1 MDNLMNFKIFLLVFV
16 MVACN
21 SSLQACVSEPWS
33 KEALIKLKQD
43 QFVLQKPEDLQSLSN
58 QLVKCLAAPDALLRD
73 GIAYEGLSKLLRQK
87 SFDVAQLQDLRAQLY
102 GILAAEDEQGFARP
116 FAALVLSEV
125 ARTDR
130 IEPWMTDQERSE
142 MLNKATGYLLSVN
155 DYRGLDPEFGWR
167 HGVAHGSD
175 WLLQLAVN
183 PKLDV
188 AQLRAITDAVAL
200 KVLASDGHSYI
211 FGEPGRLARPI
222 LFAAKRDIRTE
233 AEWLAWLQL
242 SVKSLDD
249 PAKAYKDVNWM
260 AKRQNLVAFLDSL
273 YIESDLSSDETLK
286 PLHNAVKQSLSAVP

>member
-1 MDNLMNFKIFLLVFV
+1 MKHKLILLLLVL
-16 MVACN
+16 VAWAT
-21 SSLQACVSEPWS
+21 SIQACVNEQWS

-43 QFVLQKPEDLQSLSN
+43 QFVLQKPEELQAVSN
-58 QLVKCLAAPDALLRD
+58 QLVKCLASPEAMLRD

-87 SFDVAQLQDLRAQLY
+87 SYDVAQLQDLRTQLY
-102 GILAAEDEQGFARP
+102 GILAAADDQGFAKP

-142 MLNKATGYLLSVN
+142 MLKKATAYLQSVN

-188 AQLRAITDAVAL
+188 AQLRELTDAVAL
-200 KVLASDGHSYI
+200 KVFASEGHSYI
-211 FGEPGRLARPI
+211 FGEPGRLARPV

-233 AEWLAWLQL
+233 AEWLAWLQVL
-242 SVKSLDD
+242 LKGMDAPD
-249 PAKAYKDVNWM
+249 KAYKDVNWM

-273 YIESDLSSDETLK
+273 YIESDLSNEETLK